1 MDLDS
6 TKGDETVINSPRR
19 EGKGIKVGSA
29 MGILLM
35 QTVRAPEDLAN
46 R

>member
-1 MDLDS
+1 MGLDS
-6 TKGDETVINSPRR
+6 RQGDETVIDSPRR
-19 EGKGIKVGSA
+19 EGKRIKVGSA

-35 QTVRAPEDLAN
+35 QTVTAPEDLAN